1 MGPKERARRAAAKRK
16 QKEEEA
22 AKAKQTRPTNCFT
35 EDDIKLLVKQFKM
48 DFPAGKISKP
58 QTMDIINRVF
68 PRFDADCLL
77 KNVFEIFDNLNTG
90 RVSNNEILW
99 VFSMAMNGTADEKLQ
114 WLFKLYDKDSNGEIV
129 QEEMEDIFIKMCKIV
144 EKTELDHYKKHAKIA
159 EEERKRKAIALEK
172 QREKELKKARDD
184 IYEEKNK
191 VAVMYSEKKKRLESS
206 KQRRNTPIKK
216 KKKVVIKVTSLDI
229 DEQEQESDKERAKLL
244 KSVVGDLCQPQRDC

>member
-114 WLFKLYDKDSNGEIV
+114 WLFKLYDKDS
-129 QEEMEDIFIKMCKIV
+129 MERLF
-144 EKTELDHYKKHAKIA
+144 
-159 EEERKRKAIALEK
+159 
-172 QREKELKKARDD
+172 
-184 IYEEKNK
+184 
-191 VAVMYSEKKKRLESS
+191 KKRWKIFSS
-206 KQRRNTPIKK
+206 KCVRLLRRQSWTI
-216 KKKVVIKVTSLDI
+216 T
-229 DEQEQESDKERAKLL
+229 
-244 KSVVGDLCQPQRDC
+244 